1 MTSRELNAKVSYYVS
16 YNGYSKAYLA
26 SLCGMSLTTFYTK
39 LRNPK
44 KFSVEEIAKLAKAL
58 KLSDQDKLKLLVA

>member
-1 MTSRELNAKVSYYVS
+1 MTSRELNAKVSYYIS
-16 YNGYSKAYLA
+16 YNGYTKTYLA
-26 SLCGMSLTTFYTK
+26 RLCGMSLTTFYTK